1 MIRIPEY
8 HQLRAAVERKGYRW
22 FEGGDFNLNLIGVR
36 AASREAGAFDDLL
49 LVAFR
54 QHGNPVLFAFPCTT
68 DPGRHYMRKPINPAG
83 CAILKPGQYRGLWQI
98 GLHRSK
104 YSALVQRGPAT
115 VYRDANRDDRL
126 DLGPAEETGFFGINL
141 HHARADGVT
150 ESTDEWSAG
159 CQVLASADAFRLVMA
174 LADVAAAAWGNN
186 FTYTLLEER
195 DLP

>member
-1 MIRIPEY
+1 MIRIPEW

-36 AASREAGAFDDLL
+36 DETREAGAFDDLL

-54 QHGNPVLFAFPCTT
+54 QHGNPVLLAFPFTT
-68 DPGRHYMRKPINPAG
+68 DPGRGYLRDPINPAG
-83 CAILKPGQYRGLWQI
+83 CAILKPGQYRNLWQV
-98 GLHRSK
+98 GMHRSK

-126 DLGPAEETGFFGINL
+126 DDGPAEETGYFGINL

-150 ESTDEWSAG
+150 ESPDEWSAG

-174 LADVAAAAWGNN
+174 LAELAAEAWGNN

-195 DLP
+195 DVR